1 MILIYRPQCLSDTS
15 SPVRPRKPRDIPVLP
30 GLDHARV
37 VLLHVDLAGDAV
49 GDHVRL
55 GQLVVCGGARART
68 LWRQESVLQ
77 VVVVLGA
84 RGLDQTLLQHLLQVR
99 LVVMFWRGW
108 VGGGGM
114 MGILLAISTKL
125 H

>member
-1 MILIYRPQCLSDTS
+1 MRPG
-15 SPVRPRKPRDIPVLP
+15 KPRDIPVLP

-99 LVVMFWRGW
+99 LVVMFWGGR
-108 VGGGGM
+108 VGGGGD
-114 MGILLAISTKL
+114 GNSISYFYKIALIDLFFTSPVHHEL
-125 H
+125 